1 MNYLTIIQKYLPD
14 ILEELKEDILKE
26 KDSLKFLGTEDDLN
40 KIIQKQ
46 EELVKK
52 YLLEFEGE
60 DVLEQCEEFYKEVNL
75 PYVIIKSNFNKLK
88 KKVIQKLIDEGSDE
102 ELIFNVK
109 KYIEKLA
116 NAIAKVYI
124 KKDIQILKEIE
135 NSPFVDYVLYKSNL
149 EWIKQII
156 KAIEKD
162 NMSYFPLYSPKD
174 SEFIKYLEYPES
186 IMVCMDANL
195 CSYLEELHKLIFKTA
210 YSFYV
215 FYSKGNYAE
224 SYLAEKDFI
233 EQAFKLMKT
242 ISELYFITFSDLET
256 NFFNLISYLAS
267 SDKRQ
272 FVSIIDI
279 QNLKTLNK
287 IYGEETVTQAI
298 TEIEKQINKIL
309 KNKQDRTLFIRG
321 VTANFYM
328 FNTNYTHE
336 EIKKLI
342 AQISKI
348 VNKKLVINDK
358 EIEIKTIIGTL
369 EIEPFSEITGEEVRR
384 ILAHLKE
391 EAKKREKK
399 MLLVLDKE
407 EKTEILKWI
416 NQRYQNVN
424 FIKNSIFSKNIELV
438 FQPVIDIKTGKVEF
452 VETLVRII
460 NGEGRLIP
468 AGVFID
474 LVYELGLISEL
485 DTIVLELLKE
495 KEDTISRITQNVLVN
510 VSYKSLISQKFQRK
524 LKETIKKLDK
534 LNLVFELTE
543 QQLIENISIVEK
555 LRKETGLKFAVDD
568 FGAGYSSLKTV
579 ADLAEKDIL
588 GILKI
593 DGTLVKDLDKHK
605 NIQKIIYIISILC
618 ESLNLKAVAEFIE
631 NKGSF
636 EALKDMG
643 IHYGQ
648 GYYISKPKVIEEL
661 IIDVFSDKYKQING
675 FSPQNI

>member
-46 EELVKK
+46 EELVRK
-52 YLLEFEGE
+52 YLLEFQGE
-60 DVLEQCEEFYKEVNL
+60 DVLEQCEEFYNEVDL
-75 PYVIIKSNFNKLK
+75 PYVIIKSNFDKLK

-124 KKDIQILKEIE
+124 KKDIQILKEVE
-135 NSPFVDYVLYKSNL
+135 NSPFVNYVLYRSNL
-149 EWIKQII
+149 NWIKQIV

-162 NMSYFPLYSPKD
+162 NMDYFPLYSPKD

-298 TEIEKQINKIL
+298 AEIEKQINELL
-309 KNKQDRTLFIRG
+309 KDKQDRTLFIRG

-328 FNTNYTHE
+328 FNTDYTHK
-336 EIKKLI
+336 EIKELI
-342 AQISKI
+342 SQITKI

-384 ILAHLKE
+384 ILAYLKE

-399 MLLVLDKE
+399 MLLVLDEE

-468 AGVFID
+468 AGIFID

-495 KEDTISRITQNVLVN
+495 KQDTISRITQNVLVN

-593 DGTLVKDLDKHK
+593 DGTLIKDLDKHE
-605 NIQKIIYIISILC
+605 NIQKIVYIISILC
-618 ESLNLKAVAEFIE
+618 ESLNLKAVAEFVE
-631 NKGSF
+631 NKGSLK
-636 EALKDMG
+636 ALKDMG

-648 GYYISKPKVIEEL
+648 GYYISKPKIIEEL

>member
-162 NMSYFPLYSPKD
+162 NMSYFPLYPPKD

-348 VNKKLVINDK
+348 VNKKLIINDK

>member
-399 MLLVLDKE
+399 MLLILDKE

-593 DGTLVKDLDKHK
+593 DGTLIKDLDKHD
-605 NIQKIIYIISILC
+605 NIQKIVYIISILC
-618 ESLNLKAVAEFIE
+618 ESLNLKAVAEFVE
-631 NKGSF
+631 NKGSL

>member
-1 MNYLTIIQKYLPD
+1 MNYLAIIQKYLPD

-26 KDSLKFLGTEDDLN
+26 KDSLKFLGTEEDLN

-342 AQISKI
+342 AQISEI

-399 MLLVLDKE
+399 MLLILDKE

-495 KEDTISRITQNVLVN
+495 KQDTISRITQNVLVN

-593 DGTLVKDLDKHK
+593 DGTLIKDLDKHE
-605 NIQKIIYIISILC
+605 NIQKIVYIISILC
-618 ESLNLKAVAEFIE
+618 ESLDLKAVAEFVE